1 MMNALMKK
9 MGFVA
14 TEIKFCDFSFNSI
27 WKREL
32 GFWIRW
38 ILKDGNMFD
47 NQKKKKKRGTC
58 EIFQV
63 LDKSALDVTVKKKI

>member
-1 MMNALMKK
+1 MMNK

-32 GFWIRW
+32 GFWIW
-38 ILKDGNMFD
+38 LILKDGNMFD
-47 NQKKKKKRGTC
+47 NQKKEIDCFVIIIDIKKRW
-58 EIFQV
+58 
-63 LDKSALDVTVKKKI
+63 